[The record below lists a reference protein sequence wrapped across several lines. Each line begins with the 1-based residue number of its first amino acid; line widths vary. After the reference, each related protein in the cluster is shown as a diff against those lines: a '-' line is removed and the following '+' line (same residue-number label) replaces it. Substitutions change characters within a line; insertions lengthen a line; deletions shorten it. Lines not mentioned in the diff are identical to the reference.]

1 MKIARPL
8 TVLSAILFPTA
19 LVLFSTGCPKKETEQ
34 PAPVVTAAPVPTP
47 TAAAVVAP
55 EEPDA
60 GSDAAADAADA
71 AKPTGGGGDPT
82 GIRKCCSALRGNMKT
97 APLDQ
102 QAALGIAAG
111 VCDGLVNNP
120 QGRQALSTLRGILK
134 GASMPAACQ

>member
-1 MKIARPL
+1 MKTARSL
-8 TVLSAILFPTA
+8 TVLSAVLFPTA
-19 LVLFSTGCPKKETEQ
+19 LVLFSTGCPKKETEP
-34 PAPVVTAAPVPTP
+34 PAPVTTAAPAPTP
-47 TAAAVVAP
+47 TVAAVVAP

-60 GSDAAADAADA
+60 GSDAADAAPD
-71 AKPTGGGGDPT
+71 AKPMGGGGDPT

-120 QGRQALSTLRGILK
+120 QGRQALGTLRGILK